1 MEKKLD
7 RMINESQE
15 LLERARTLSHIP
27 GASKLERK
35 INAELKCLMKF
46 KKKPPNSLEN
56 HLKSTN
62 LTNLRA
68 VLRAVE
74 NSPDVECVLSTFYY
88 ELDEIG
94 DQLVVDAVVTG
105 GYKWIKV
112 VARKPLAVH
121 RIMIGEG
128 QYGDKDIVRVARD
141 YIAASDQNPINY
153 EPPSI
158 CFLFPKGLTQTVYDN
173 LKITGVYTIGKVLP
187 DPDYENLEAWNEL
200 QDETVMSDITKLL
213 SDFTIRCTRVN
224 LDITTLIVLTSN
236 LTNGYCRYI
245 FKEDILTK
253 QAADEAAHP
262 ALPELLKY
270 LEGKEL
276 VCCQTAYNNFQEI
289 LKTVGG
295 TMEKERAKELFDR
308 VTLIPDDPAFYAMDL
323 DESASI
329 KERSKIIFGTGETNQ
344 AITTTANTA
353 FVRAAVNQ
361 GIKFSSYFHASRALT
376 EQKQAKATPI
386 E

>member
-15 LLERARTLSHIP
+15 LLERARTLNQIP

-88 ELDEIG
+88 ELDDIG

-153 EPPSI
+153 ESPSI

-200 QDETVMSDITKLL
+200 QDETAMSDITKLL

-253 QAADEAAHP
+253 QAANEAANP

-295 TMEKERAKELFDR
+295 TMEKGRAKELFDR
-308 VTLIPDDPAFYAMDL
+308 VTLIPDDPAFYAMEL